1 MASGTILVAA
11 DKPATPVIPSISRR
25 VKREF
30 DPIVPVIGDESAA
43 LAGISISFFFIMAN
57 DPAATCSLYVCSVL

>member
-1 MASGTILVAA
+1 MASGTIPVAA

-30 DPIVPVIGDESAA
+30 DPIAPVIGDESTA
-43 LAGISISFFFIMAN
+43 LAGISISFFFIM
-57 DPAATCSLYVCSVL
+57 VV